1 MGIFNFGFL
10 GKEKRGFEPVGE
22 KDDLAKIFGLDSD
35 KTTITRSMVMQI
47 PALKAGI
54 CYIADLVSSLE
65 IKLYKEVD
73 GKVETIS
80 DDYRLR
86 LLNDETGDLLNS
98 FQMKQSLVRDFILSG
113 NGYLYINKDGTSIV
127 SLHYIKPSLVSVV
140 AGVDPIFKDGK
151 LFVNGE
157 EYESYDFVIFAQNT
171 QDGLT
176 GKGLLDES
184 RDLLELAYNTLA
196 FANNNIK
203 AGGIK
208 RGVVK
213 STKKLSQEAMTFL
226 KKSWGELYDNT
237 SNKNNKVI
245 ILNDGLDFQEL
256 SQTSIELQ
264 VLENRKVNDNDI
276 LNLIKIPLNILNG
289 TATEQQYNNFIKST
303 IIPILS
309 QLESAFNSALLLETE
324 KADGYYFAFS
334 VKDLLKG
341 NTLERFN
348 TYKTAI
354 DSGVMTINECRYQEN
369 LDQIPNMDILK
380 MSLGNI
386 IYNIET
392 GETYVPNT
400 GQIVNGTNG
409 VNNSNLKQEKTEP
422 TDSV

>member
-10 GKEKRGFEPVGE
+10 GKEKREFEPVGK

-113 NGYLYINKDGTSIV
+113 NGYLYINKDRNSIV

-140 AGVDPIFKDGK
+140 ANEVNPIFKDGK
-151 LFVNGE
+151 LFVDGE

-213 STKKLSQEAMTFL
+213 STKKLSQEAMNFL

-276 LNLIKIPLNILNG
+276 LNLIKVPANILNG
-289 TATEQQYNNFIKST
+289 TATEQQYNNFIKIT
-303 IIPILS
+303 IIPILE
-309 QLESAFNSALLLETE
+309 QLESAFNKALLFETE
-324 KADGYYFAFS
+324 KQNKYYFVFET
-334 VKDLLKG
+334 KDLLKG
-341 NTLERFN
+341 NAKERFE

-354 DSGVMTINECRYQEN
+354 EAGVITQNEARFMENYDS
-369 LDQIPNMDILK
+369 LDGLDNIK
-380 MSLGNI
+380 MSLGHVL
-386 IYNIET
+386 YNPTTKEY
-392 GETYVPNT
+392 YVPNT
-400 GQIVNGTNG
+400 GQVVNGKGVKGLNENG
-409 VNNSNLKQEKTEP
+409 DKE
-422 TDSV
+422 

>member
-1 MGIFNFGFL
+1 M
-10 GKEKRGFEPVGE
+10 
-22 KDDLAKIFGLDSD
+22 
-35 KTTITRSMVMQI
+35 
-47 PALKAGI
+47 
-54 CYIADLVSSLE
+54 
-65 IKLYKEVD
+65 
-73 GKVETIS
+73 
-80 DDYRLR
+80 
-86 LLNDETGDLLNS
+86 
-98 FQMKQSLVRDFILSG
+98 
-113 NGYLYINKDGTSIV
+113 
-127 SLHYIKPSLVSVV
+127 VSVV

>member
-10 GKEKRGFEPVGE
+10 GKEKREFEAVGK

-35 KTTITRSMVMQI
+35 KTTITRSMAMQI

-98 FQMKQSLVRDFILSG
+98 FQMKQSLVRDFILAG
-113 NGYLYINKDGTSIV
+113 NGYLYINKDGNSIV

-140 AGVDPIFKDGK
+140 PGVNPIFKDGK
-151 LFVNGE
+151 LFVDGE

-289 TATEQQYNNFIKST
+289 TATEQQYNNFIKIT
-303 IIPILS
+303 IIPILE
-309 QLESAFNSALLLETE
+309 QLESAFNAALLFESE
-324 KADGYYFAFS
+324 KQNKYYFAFET
-334 VKDLLKG
+334 KDLLKG
-341 NTLERFN
+341 SAKERFE

-354 DSGVMTINECRYQEN
+354 EAGVITQNEARFMENYDSLEG
-369 LDQIPNMDILK
+369 LDNIK
-380 MSLGNI
+380 MSLGHVL
-386 IYNIET
+386 YNPGNKEY
-392 GETYVPNT
+392 YVPNT
-400 GQIVNGTNG
+400 GQVVNGKGVKELNENG
-409 VNNSNLKQEKTEP
+409 NKE
-422 TDSV
+422 

>member
-1 MGIFNFGFL
+1 MPIS
-10 GKEKRGFEPVGE
+10 E

-113 NGYLYINKDGTSIV
+113 NGYLYINKDRNSIV

-140 AGVDPIFKDGK
+140 ANEVNPIFKDGK
-151 LFVNGE
+151 LFVDGE

-213 STKKLSQEAMTFL
+213 STKKLSQEAMNFL

-276 LNLIKIPLNILNG
+276 LNLIKVPANILNG
-289 TATEQQYNNFIKST
+289 TATEQQYNNFIKIT
-303 IIPILS
+303 IIPILE
-309 QLESAFNSALLLETE
+309 QLESAFNKALLFETE
-324 KADGYYFAFS
+324 KQNKYYFVFET
-334 VKDLLKG
+334 KDLLKG
-341 NTLERFN
+341 NAKERFE

-354 DSGVMTINECRYQEN
+354 EAGVITQNEARFMENYDS
-369 LDQIPNMDILK
+369 LDGLDNIK
-380 MSLGNI
+380 MSLGHVL
-386 IYNIET
+386 YNPTTKEY
-392 GETYVPNT
+392 YVPNT
-400 GQIVNGTNG
+400 GQVVNGKGVKGLNENG
-409 VNNSNLKQEKTEP
+409 DKE
-422 TDSV
+422 

>member
-1 MGIFNFGFL
+1 MGLFNFNLFK
-10 GKEKRGFEPVGE
+10 KEDRSFMPISE
-22 KDDLAKIFGLDSD
+22 KDDLAKILEGDSD
-35 KTTITRSMVMQI
+35 TTTITRSMVMQI
-47 PALKAGI
+47 PSVKAGVG
-54 CYIADLVSSLE
+54 YIADLVSSLE
-65 IKLYKEVD
+65 IKLYKEND
-73 GKVETIS
+73 GKVETI
-80 DDYRLR
+80 DNDYRLKF
-86 LLNDETGDLLNS
+86 LNNETGDLLNS
-98 FQMKQSLVRDFILSG
+98 FQMKQSLVRDFILNG
-113 NGYLYINKDGTSIV
+113 NGYLYINKDRNLIK

-151 LFVNGE
+151 LFVNGA

-213 STKKLSQEAMTFL
+213 STKKLSKEAMDFL

-276 LNLIKIPLNILNG
+276 LNLIKIPESILNG
-289 TATEQQYNNFIKST
+289 TATEQQYNNFIKTT
-303 IIPILS
+303 IIPILE
-309 QLESAFNSALLLETE
+309 QLEAAFNKALLLESE
-324 KADGYYFAFS
+324 KGNRYYFAFET
-334 VKDLLKG
+334 KDLLKG
-341 NTLERFN
+341 SAKERFE

-354 DSGVMTINECRYQEN
+354 EAGVITQNEARFMENYDS
-369 LDQIPNMDILK
+369 LDGLDNIK
-380 MSLGNI
+380 MSLGHVL
-386 IYNIET
+386 YNPTTKEY
-392 GETYVPNT
+392 YVPNT
-400 GQIVNGTNG
+400 GQVVNGKGVKGLNENG
-409 VNNSNLKQEKTEP
+409 DKE
-422 TDSV
+422 